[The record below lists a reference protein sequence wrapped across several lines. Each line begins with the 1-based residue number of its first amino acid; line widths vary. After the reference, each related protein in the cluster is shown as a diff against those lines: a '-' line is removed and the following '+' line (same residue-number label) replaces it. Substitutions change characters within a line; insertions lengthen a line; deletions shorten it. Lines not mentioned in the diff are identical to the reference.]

1 MENTYRPS
9 SYLIPIRLEE
19 EKDKYV
25 IVQGYTG
32 AFDVVTA
39 NIHSFLRATASFSL
53 EDFPFF
59 QKKMKVLLLIN

>member
-1 MENTYRPS
+1 MENIYRPS

-19 EKDKYV
+19 EKDRYI

-39 NIHSFLRATASFSL
+39 NIHSF
-53 EDFPFF
+53 
-59 QKKMKVLLLIN
+59 